1 MQNDLT
7 NKNSVLNDIKQ
18 ITQKRE
24 YLHSLCSQTGY
35 SECCLLFVNTD
46 KNIGTN
52 KIYLTQDNLPFNL
65 EQEIKL
71 LMLDAIEQYDRDI
84 ASLNE
89 HLKTL

>member
-7 NKNSVLNDIKQ
+7 NKNAVLNDIKQ
-18 ITQKRE
+18 LTQKRE
-24 YLHSLCSQTGY
+24 YLHSLCSLTGY
-35 SECCLLFVNTD
+35 NDCCFLFVNTD
-46 KNIGTN
+46 KTIGTN
-52 KIYLTQDNLPFNL
+52 KIYLTQENLPFNL

>member
-18 ITQKRE
+18 ITQKRD
-24 YLHSLCSQTGY
+24 YLQSLCLQTTY
-35 SECCLLFVNTD
+35 SECCFLFVNTD

-52 KIYLTQDNLPFNL
+52 KIYLTQENLPFNL